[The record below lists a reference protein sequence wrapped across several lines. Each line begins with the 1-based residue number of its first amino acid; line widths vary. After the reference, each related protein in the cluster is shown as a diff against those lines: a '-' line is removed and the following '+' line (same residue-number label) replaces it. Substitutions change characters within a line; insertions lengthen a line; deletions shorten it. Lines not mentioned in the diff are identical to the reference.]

1 RQAILWEKK
10 RYDSFVKDTLP
21 PTTARIEA
29 EPALP
34 DNATLGGLKY
44 TFVRLRGEESPIN
57 LKEYVETHD
66 AEEVSHF
73 LRDALYNGF
82 REAWWGQARPYRFSV
97 WQEYEFLLP
106 PALIMDA
113 LPADSV
119 QPSSRVLQPLAEWSR
134 DGTVRSGEIVV
145 LENFTSYKAKRDKGV
160 LQLVAGDGPEA
171 VNRASRVEVNGVDFS
186 QKMYFRGEP
195 VR

>member
-1 RQAILWEKK
+1 SVDTLNLRKIVLDWAGQAVAQAPPVSIDSGTDFTEDQRLVLEQMFQKYDRIKIQHVFQEGFSGSTVILVRPLHADGRSDAPVVVKLDDRQAILWEKK

-73 LRDALYNGF
+73 LRD
-82 REAWWGQARPYRFSV
+82 
-97 WQEYEFLLP
+97 
-106 PALIMDA
+106 
-113 LPADSV
+113 
-119 QPSSRVLQPLAEWSR
+119 
-134 DGTVRSGEIVV
+134 
-145 LENFTSYKAKRDKGV
+145 
-160 LQLVAGDGPEA
+160 
-171 VNRASRVEVNGVDFS
+171 
-186 QKMYFRGEP
+186 
-195 VR
+195 